1 MPTGPRER
9 LARLLNYV
17 EQVVRLDERVVF
29 QLSDYHLPDGTAFAI
44 NGLEH
49 RTCPVFALVFATMK
63 DQFGLKWRG
72 SLVRNRPRRP
82 QK

>member
-1 MPTGPRER
+1 MASSIE
-9 LARLLNYV
+9 
-17 EQVVRLDERVVF
+17 
-29 QLSDYHLPDGTAFAI
+29 
-44 NGLEH
+44 
-49 RTCPVFALVFATMK
+49 TCPVFALVFATMK